1 MSNAPRIAPA
11 VHALCTVLSLTTLLV
26 GGDASRA
33 LDQIETAA
41 ADVAVACGTRIAVV
55 LAFVADQRWVL
66 SIDGRVAS

>member
-11 VHALCTVLSLTTLLV
+11 VHALSTVLSITTLLV
-26 GGDASRA
+26 GDASRA

-66 SIDGRVAS
+66 SVDGRVAS